1 MTFQQTNDQYMRRAV
16 TDAIVHITK
25 FCMSFLLQK
34 NQCLLG
40 LASRWL
46 LEISVFQAESG
57 GLSHH
62 HIISLA
68 LFHLS
73 LSCFI
78 LKDQE
83 IQDNIFFTNLF
94 LVFYVLKII
103 IEITYWNSRRT
114 SVIILFSSKGKIFVH
129 SQKLPL
135 VWEGFSIP
143 VLLLIKLLV
152 VLTYSPVLTEYSEV
166 FVRIWVFAS
175 FVYWMVSLSYRF
187 SFSWSIDPSRF

>member
-1 MTFQQTNDQYMRRAV
+1 MTSGNISFSSGIRRL
-16 TDAIVHITK
+16 IPSPYNFSGFI
-25 FCMSFLLQK
+25 SF
-34 NQCLLG
+34 
-40 LASRWL
+40 
-46 LEISVFQAESG
+46 V
-57 GLSHH
+57 
-62 HIISLA
+62 
-68 LFHLS
+68 
-73 LSCFI
+73 FI
-78 LKDQE
+78 LLYIKGSRNSGQY
-83 IQDNIFFTNLF
+83 FFTNLF